1 LLGCFYIKCLLDN
14 QCVIWTNNASL
25 GSLFSNQQK
34 GINMADLLGRVH
46 RKQFYLLI
54 LMTLFISSCGDDND
68 NDIEQPVLVTN
79 SAPAISSADTD
90 TASLGTLFTYTLT
103 ASDADGDA
111 LTFQAS
117 LLPAWLAF
125 NATSGELS
133 GTPPAGSAGDYQ
145 VTLAASDG
153 VDSTPLFLTIS
164 IANSAPV
171 ITSTANN
178 NGVVGKAYSYTL
190 TANDANTDTLVY
202 SSVTVPSWATFDVTS
217 RTLSGTPPTT
227 GDFETELSVSDGE
240 AAVNQKFTL
249 VITDQPSVV
258 IGFDETV
265 VFSNFGGAVADIITN
280 PDKAGINTSDK
291 VGRMQKF
298 AGETF
303 GGTTISLDDPITLAA
318 KLFFGQEMSS
328 QFLRGKSIA
337 ANNMFTLKV
346 WSQRQVALTF
356 KLEGDVDANDVERVV
371 THDGTGWEVLN
382 FDFTGVTGTG
392 YTAITLIFDNGVL
405 GDAAED
411 AANWTFYFDDMV
423 IPVVA
428 DTSTDDG
435 NGSGQTATNVN
446 GFENA
451 ADSYMFSD
459 FAGGVANV
467 ITNPDQSGINT
478 SAQTG
483 QMLKFAGEVF
493 GGSTLTLDTPVDVPA
508 GSVFTLK
515 VWSSRAVTVLFKLE
529 GMNVER
535 VVNHSG
541 SGWEQLTFDF
551 TGDMGTAVSAITLIF
566 DIGVMGDAE
575 NNPAD
580 WTFYFDDLTTPAV
593 ADDSG
598 TDDGSNDSGQTTTN
612 VNGFENAADSYMFSD
627 FAGGV
632 ASIVTNPDQSGINTS
647 AQTGQMLKFAGE
659 VFGGSTLTLD
669 TPVDVPAGSV
679 FTLKV
684 WSSRAVTVLFKLE
697 GMNVERVVNHSGS
710 GWEQLTFDFTGDM
723 GTAVPAITLI
733 FDIGVMGDAE
743 NNPAD
748 WTFYFDDLTTPAV
761 ADGGSTDDGSNNSG
775 QTTTNVNGFENA
787 ADSYMFSDFAGGVAN
802 VITNPDQ
809 SGINTSAQTGQML
822 KFAGEV
828 FGGSTLTLDGA
839 VDIPVNAI
847 IMMKVWSQRA
857 VDVLFKLEGG
867 PVGEVTAVHG
877 GTGWEELRFDFTGI
891 SGVGT
896 TGVTLIFDNGT
907 VGDAANDAANWTFY
921 FDDLTFPVAVDSGT
935 GSGTGG
941 AELTTNGD
949 LEAGD
954 LSGWV
959 AAANDGMITADNTQA
974 SGSTWSAHVVA
985 GPLHNPAFS
994 QAGLAV
1000 GTVKPGDKIDISFDM
1015 CGTAASG
1022 GIIFPALLSEFGG
1035 DTGADR
1041 QTLDTIA
1048 TPPSVWTRY
1057 NYSAVAGSNVN
1068 GGISLQLDV
1077 VCGADAACKADVYFD
1092 NVSVTIGGGPAAG
1105 SASGNSCVAGDTG
1118 STSRSNIDFEGMA
1131 DSYTFS
1137 DFGGGVAS
1145 VITNPDISGINTS
1158 AQVGQMMKFAG
1169 EVYGGSTLSLDSAID
1184 VADGSIFTLKV
1195 WSNRVVAVLFK
1206 LEGMNVERI
1215 VNHGGMGWEELTF
1228 DFTGDTGTGV
1238 PAVTLIFDL
1247 GVMGDA
1253 DNTPADWTFYFDDMT
1268 LPSVTTDSGTSGSGL
1283 SAINFE
1289 TGGAGAAYTWAVFE
1303 NSDNPALE
1311 IIANP
1316 YTSGVNTSA
1325 TVAKFTARVDGQ
1337 VYAGVESAHGDFG
1350 PLTLD
1355 ATNSIVKIM
1364 VWKSVISDVG
1374 IKFAIANGGAKG
1386 EIKVP
1391 NTQTNQWEE
1400 ITFDFSGNIGAA
1412 ESINIDQIIIFPDFN
1427 ARGAETVS
1435 YFDNITFGN

>member
-1 LLGCFYIKCLLDN
+1 MLGCFYIKCLLDN

-435 NGSGQTATNVN
+435 NGSGQTA
-446 GFENA
+446 
-451 ADSYMFSD
+451 
-459 FAGGVANV
+459 
-467 ITNPDQSGINT
+467 
-478 SAQTG
+478 
-483 QMLKFAGEVF
+483 
-493 GGSTLTLDTPVDVPA
+493 
-508 GSVFTLK
+508 
-515 VWSSRAVTVLFKLE
+515 
-529 GMNVER
+529 
-535 VVNHSG
+535 
-541 SGWEQLTFDF
+541 
-551 TGDMGTAVSAITLIF
+551 
-566 DIGVMGDAE
+566 
-575 NNPAD
+575 
-580 WTFYFDDLTTPAV
+580 
-593 ADDSG
+593 
-598 TDDGSNDSGQTTTN
+598 
-612 VNGFENAADSYMFSD
+612 
-627 FAGGV
+627 
-632 ASIVTNPDQSGINTS
+632 
-647 AQTGQMLKFAGE
+647 
-659 VFGGSTLTLD
+659 
-669 TPVDVPAGSV
+669 
-679 FTLKV
+679 
-684 WSSRAVTVLFKLE
+684 
-697 GMNVERVVNHSGS
+697 
-710 GWEQLTFDFTGDM
+710 
-723 GTAVPAITLI
+723 
-733 FDIGVMGDAE
+733 
-743 NNPAD
+743 
-748 WTFYFDDLTTPAV
+748 
-761 ADGGSTDDGSNNSG
+761 
-775 QTTTNVNGFENA
+775 TNVNGFENA

>member
-1 LLGCFYIKCLLDN
+1 
-14 QCVIWTNNASL
+14 
-25 GSLFSNQQK
+25 
-34 GINMADLLGRVH
+34 
-46 RKQFYLLI
+46 
-54 LMTLFISSCGDDND
+54 
-68 NDIEQPVLVTN
+68 
-79 SAPAISSADTD
+79 
-90 TASLGTLFTYTLT
+90 
-103 ASDADGDA
+103 
-111 LTFQAS
+111 
-117 LLPAWLAF
+117 
-125 NATSGELS
+125 
-133 GTPPAGSAGDYQ
+133 
-145 VTLAASDG
+145 
-153 VDSTPLFLTIS
+153 
-164 IANSAPV
+164 
-171 ITSTANN
+171 
-178 NGVVGKAYSYTL
+178 
-190 TANDANTDTLVY
+190 
-202 SSVTVPSWATFDVTS
+202 
-217 RTLSGTPPTT
+217 
-227 GDFETELSVSDGE
+227 
-240 AAVNQKFTL
+240 
-249 VITDQPSVV
+249 
-258 IGFDETV
+258 
-265 VFSNFGGAVADIITN
+265 
-280 PDKAGINTSDK
+280 
-291 VGRMQKF
+291 
-298 AGETF
+298 
-303 GGTTISLDDPITLAA
+303 
-318 KLFFGQEMSS
+318 
-328 QFLRGKSIA
+328 
-337 ANNMFTLKV
+337 MFTLKV

-551 TGDMGTAVSAITLIF
+551 TGDIGTAVPAITLIF
-566 DIGVMGDAE
+566 DIGVMGDTE

-598 TDDGSNDSGQTTTN
+598 TDDGSND
-612 VNGFENAADSYMFSD
+612 
-627 FAGGV
+627 
-632 ASIVTNPDQSGINTS
+632 
-647 AQTGQMLKFAGE
+647 
-659 VFGGSTLTLD
+659 
-669 TPVDVPAGSV
+669 
-679 FTLKV
+679 
-684 WSSRAVTVLFKLE
+684 
-697 GMNVERVVNHSGS
+697 
-710 GWEQLTFDFTGDM
+710 
-723 GTAVPAITLI
+723 
-733 FDIGVMGDAE
+733 
-743 NNPAD
+743 
-748 WTFYFDDLTTPAV
+748 
-761 ADGGSTDDGSNNSG
+761 SG

-1118 STSRSNIDFEGMA
+1118 STSSSNIDFEGMA